1 MGLQLG
7 IAVRVARALR
17 RALGDRELGR
27 VAEGR
32 ARRGED
38 ELAHLG
44 RGRGRS
50 RVRVRGRGRG
60 RDRDRVRVRGRGRG
74 RGRDGRALARC
85 IARRMATVETV
96 MFW

>member
-1 MGLQLG
+1 MVVAHGDAGYTLVQQLL
-7 IAVRVARALR
+7 V
-17 RALGDRELGR
+17 
-27 VAEGR
+27 
-32 ARRGED
+32 
-38 ELAHLG
+38 
-44 RGRGRS
+44 RGRGR
-50 RVRVRGRGRG
+50 VGGRGRGRG